1 MAQQN
6 ARNRISRRGIL
17 TGAGAGGV
25 AAVAAAVTTG
35 GPAAAAPGDPVVQGA
50 DNNAGADPTILRS
63 TSDAATLDVRNTA
76 TVAVEATGFDAG
88 VIGYSSNGNGLIGR
102 SDIGYGIIGV
112 AGEAGGIGIVA
123 SAPDEY
129 GKTALAVRGQTRFS
143 RSGTVTVP
151 AGANSVTVTGLHVYA
166 STRALALAQRSTA
179 AWVKAAVPNPATGE
193 LRLHLNA
200 AAPAGGVPVAW
211 WLLEA

>member
-1 MAQQN
+1 MANQKPS
-6 ARNRISRRGIL
+6 NRLSRRGIL

-25 AAVAAAVTTG
+25 AAVAAAMTTAT
-35 GPAAAAPGDPVVQGA
+35 PAAAAPGDPVLQGA
-50 DNNAGADPTILRS
+50 DNNAGTESTVLRS

-76 TVAVEATGFDAG
+76 TVAVDATGFDAG
-88 VIGYSSNGNGLIGR
+88 VLGYSSNGNGVIGR
-102 SDIGYGIIGV
+102 SDIGYGVIGV
-112 AGEAGGIGIVA
+112 AGDLGGIGVVA

-129 GKTALAVRGQTRFS
+129 SKTALSVRGQTRFS
-143 RSGTVTVP
+143 RSGLATVP
-151 AGANSVTVTGLHVYA
+151 AGASSVTVTGLHLYA

-179 AWVKAAVPNPATGE
+179 VWVKAAVPNPATGE

-200 AAPAGGVPVAW
+200 AAPAGGVPIAW